1 MDLGRRPTY
10 LELHKLG
17 IEESKEYRQEF
28 KSYVGFLAW
37 NDELTELE
45 KQCFYIVK
53 RGCKKLKNRNGK
65 SYKML
70 LLLAML
76 QREKRN
82 GTILSHHKK
91 LHHSSISF

>member
-45 KQCFYIVK
+45 KQCFT
-53 RGCKKLKNRNGK
+53 L
-65 SYKML
+65 
-70 LLLAML
+70 
-76 QREKRN
+76 
-82 GTILSHHKK
+82 
-91 LHHSSISF
+91 

>member
-45 KQCFYIVK
+45 NSVLHCEAWLQEVE
-53 RGCKKLKNRNGK
+53 NRNGK